1 MFHLVGGIPDGQRFL
16 MITEGGG
23 AEDTSAPY
31 EITAQIGE
39 GGMGEV
45 YASGALSV
53 TPDASDVPR
62 LVPKL
67 MS

>member
-1 MFHLVGGIPDGQRFL
+1 MALAPGVRLG
-16 MITEGGG
+16 
-23 AEDTSAPY
+23 PY
-31 EITAQIGE
+31 EVLAAIGK

-45 YASGALSV
+45 YASGPLSV